1 MVHLSENAA
10 KEVKRLIEQQN
21 QPDLA
26 LRFGV
31 KGGGCSG
38 LTYFMNIEKN
48 EPREVDDIIEQDG
61 VKILVDKKSH
71 LYVHGITIDYESS
84 LTGGGFKFENPNA
97 KGGCGCGTSFTV

>member
-1 MVHLSENAA
+1 MVKLSETAA
-10 KEVKRLIEQQN
+10 KEVRRIMEQQN
-21 QPDLA
+21 QPGLV

-38 LTYFMNIEKN
+38 LTYFMNVEKD
-48 EPREVDDIIEQDG
+48 EPKENDDVIEQDG

-71 LYVHGITIDYESS
+71 LYVHGIMIDYESS

>member
-1 MVHLSENAA
+1 MVHLSENAS

>member
-1 MVHLSENAA
+1 MVNLSENAA
-10 KEVKRLIEQQN
+10 TEVKRLIAQQN

-48 EPREVDDIIEQDG
+48 EPRDVDDVIEQDG

>member
-1 MVHLSENAA
+1 MVNLSENAT
-10 KEVKRLIEQQN
+10 KEVKRLIAQQN
-21 QPDLA
+21 QPNLA

-38 LTYFMNIEKN
+38 LTYFMNIEKD
-48 EPREVDDIIEQDG
+48 EPREQDDVIEQDG

>member
-1 MVHLSENAA
+1 MVNLSENAA
-10 KEVKRLIEQQN
+10 KEVKRLMLQQN
-21 QPDLA
+21 QPSLA

-38 LTYFMNIEKN
+38 MTYFMNIEKD
-48 EPREVDDIIEQDG
+48 EPREVDDVIEQDG

-71 LYVHGITIDYESS
+71 LYVHGMTIDYESS

-97 KGGCGCGTSFTV
+97 KGSCGCGTSFTV